1 MGNTEERSLPV
12 ETVTGYNVL
21 DFRLLNPARPGI
33 TSFAV
38 QIVKDKLERK
48 ITRQSK
54 NNWWSTYN
62 HDIYSQT

>member
-1 MGNTEERSLPV
+1 MGNTEERSL
-12 ETVTGYNVL
+12 ETVTGCNVL

-33 TSFAV
+33 TSSV
-38 QIVKDKLERK
+38 VRIVKEKLERI

-62 HDIYSQT
+62 HDSQT